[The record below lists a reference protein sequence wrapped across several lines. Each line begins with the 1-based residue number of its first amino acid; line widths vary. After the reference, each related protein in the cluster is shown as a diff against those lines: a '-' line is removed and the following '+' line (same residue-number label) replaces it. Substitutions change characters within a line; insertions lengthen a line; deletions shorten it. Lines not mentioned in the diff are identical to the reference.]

1 MPLLKFCGT
10 TCQETYSL
18 GRVPSAP
25 ILNESAHLMLLNIN
39 VPMELKPSG
48 FSYACIGVFLGD
60 GSKIFPRRDAYVV
73 YQHRAPFSQTF
84 LEYFLADDFSISRP
98 LKYYNEED
106 AMEVL
111 QSSESTL
118 HMTFIEL
125 ALQAELKRV
134 KIKNLKD
141 LIDEKLKVEN
151 QV

>member
-1 MPLLKFCGT
+1 M
-10 TCQETYSL
+10 
-18 GRVPSAP
+18 
-25 ILNESAHLMLLNIN
+25 N
-39 VPMELKPSG
+39 VPMALKPEG

-60 GSKIFPRRDAYVV
+60 GSKTFPRRDAYVT

-84 LEYFLADDFSISRP
+84 LEYFFADDFSISRP

-106 AMEVL
+106 AMQVL

-118 HMTFIEL
+118 HMTFIKL
-125 ALQAELKRV
+125 ALQAELKGM

-151 QV
+151 QA